1 MGGGV
6 VMNMPAVGGRRRR
19 RGVGRGGGYR
29 HQMNISMVTFALCP
43 LGYNQWREW
52 VMIGLRSR
60 HRGPVLSCH
69 FEINL
74 DIFHS
79 QCQLDTGGAG
89 GGGHSDF

>member
-1 MGGGV
+1 MGGD
-6 VMNMPAVGGRRRR
+6 R
-19 RGVGRGGGYR
+19 RGEGVGYR

-52 VMIGLRSR
+52 VMIGLRDR
-60 HRGPVLSCH
+60 YRGPVLACH

-79 QCQLDTGGAG
+79 QCQLESRRG
-89 GGGHSDF
+89 GGGDILIFDWGLTGEK